1 MKIVKTLF
9 PVQVQALL
17 FFLKV
22 LLSGKNTLDS
32 SEMGTGKTVVA
43 CHLARDYGKPVAVIC
58 PKAVIP
64 AWERELEE
72 VGITPIFVSNLE
84 KLKTGSTPYL
94 DKITTQRGSR
104 KAHAFQWN
112 VNSLPTDTLILVD
125 EIHKCKGLN
134 TANSKM
140 LIALVTQG
148 YRIHGMSGTPCE
160 DATEMNALGLMLGL
174 HSGKFAKGGL
184 DHFWRF
190 MRNFGVTQD
199 QWGSYKMT
207 DRTALSRLR
216 ALMYGVNTNRLTSAD
231 FPDAFRNN
239 RVFVRPINFRS
250 NDKIIKA
257 YDDLGITPKIIDDF
271 IQKGTVTDS
280 EHVLVRLLKARQLA
294 ESYKAVDIA
303 EMAKNSM
310 AAGKSVVVFVN
321 FSDTVE
327 ALKVSLKCDSIDGSQ
342 TPAQRQAIID
352 SFQRDDSHCVVCNIS
367 AGGTGISLH
376 DVQGKR
382 PRSSLICPT
391 FNAKEYQQV
400 LGRIHRNGAKSDA
413 LQEVLVAANSIEEK
427 VMTSIN
433 RKIAN
438 HSDMHE

>member
-1 MKIVKTLF
+1 M
-9 PVQVQALL
+9 L

-22 LLSGKNTLDS
+22 LLSGRNTLDS
-32 SEMGTGKTVVA
+32 SQMGTGKTIVA

-58 PKAVIP
+58 PKSVIP
-64 AWERELEE
+64 SWERELDE

-84 KLKTGSTPYL
+84 KLKTGRTDYL
-94 DKITTQRGSR
+94 DKIVTPRGG
-104 KAHAFQWN
+104 KKFVAFKWN
-112 VNSLPTDTLILVD
+112 EQELPLDTLILVD
-125 EIHKCKGLN
+125 EIHKCKGMN

-140 LIALVTQG
+140 LRAAVTQG

-174 HSGKFAKGGL
+174 HSGRYAKGGL

-190 MRNFGVTQD
+190 MLNFGVTQD

-207 DRTALSRLR
+207 DRSKLPLLR
-216 ALMYGVNTNRLTSAD
+216 SLMYGVTTHRLSVAD
-231 FPDAFRNN
+231 FPDSFRNN
-239 RVFVRPINFRS
+239 RVFVTPVNFR
-250 NDKIIKA
+250 NNAKIVAEYKQ
-257 YDDLGITPKIIDDF
+257 LGLTPKIIDEF
-271 IQKGTVTDS
+271 IVKGTVTDS

-303 EMAKNSM
+303 EMAEDAM
-310 AAGKSVVVFVN
+310 AAGNSVVMFVN

-327 ALKVSLKCDSIDGSQ
+327 ALKLRLKCDSIDGSQ
-342 TPAQRQAIID
+342 SQAQRQAVID
-352 SFQRDDSHCVVCNIS
+352 KFQRDVTHCVVSNIA

-376 DVQGKR
+376 DVQGNR
-382 PRSSLICPT
+382 PRVAYICPT
-391 FNAKEYQQV
+391 FNSKDHQQV

-413 LQEVLVAANSIEEK
+413 LQEVLVAANSIEEQ
-427 VMTSIN
+427 VMKSIN

-438 HSDMHE
+438 HSDFHE

>member
-9 PVQVQALL
+9 AIQVQVMQ

-43 CHLARDYGKPVAVIC
+43 CHLAKAYGKPVAVIA
-58 PKAVIP
+58 PKAVLP
-64 AWERELEE
+64 SWEREMEE
-72 VGITPIFVSNLE
+72 VGITPIFISNLE
-84 KLKTGSTPYL
+84 KLKTGRTDYL
-94 DKITTQRGSR
+94 TKTKGPRGGAYYVWDE
-104 KAHAFQWN
+104 KA
-112 VNSLPTDTLILVD
+112 LPTDTLILVD
-125 EIHKCKGLN
+125 EIHKCKGMN

-184 DHFWRF
+184 DHFWTF
-190 MRNFGVTQD
+190 MKRFGVTQD
-199 QWGSYKMT
+199 QWRAYKMT
-207 DRTALSRLR
+207 DRSKLPLLR
-216 ALMYGVNTNRLTSAD
+216 SLMYGITTNRLTSAD

-250 NDKIIKA
+250 NAKIMAA
-257 YDDLGITPKIIDDF
+257 YTNLGITPKIIDDF
-271 IQKGTVTDS
+271 IQRGTVTDS

-294 ESYKAVDIA
+294 ESYKAVDLA
-303 EMAKNSM
+303 EMAEDAM
-310 AAGKSVVVFVN
+310 ANGKSVVLFVN

-327 ALKVSLKCDSIDGSQ
+327 ALKLKLKCDSIDGSQ
-342 TPAQRQAIID
+342 KEAERQAVID
-352 SFQRDDSHCVVCNIS
+352 KFQRDEAHCIVCNIS

-376 DVQGKR
+376 DVNGTR
-382 PRSSLICPT
+382 PRVSLISPT
-391 FNAKEYQQV
+391 FNSKDYQQV

-413 LQEVLVAANSIEEK
+413 LQEVLVAANSIEEH
-427 VMTSIN
+427 VMKSIN

-438 HSDMHE
+438 HSDMHDQI